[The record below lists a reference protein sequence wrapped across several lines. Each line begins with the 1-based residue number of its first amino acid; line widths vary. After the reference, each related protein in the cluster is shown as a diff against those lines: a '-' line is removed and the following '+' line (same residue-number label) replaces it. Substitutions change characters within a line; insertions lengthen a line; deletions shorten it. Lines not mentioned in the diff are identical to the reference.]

1 MAVMAQPYHHLE
13 VHGIVG
19 HDCMFLNHFDIQRLT
34 MDSSHSQFM
43 AAAIEEA
50 RAGLA
55 EGGIPIG
62 AVLVKD
68 GRIIGRGHNRRVQ
81 QQDPVLHAEID
92 CLRSAGRI
100 GSYRDTILY
109 STLMPCHLCAGAAV
123 QFRIPTVVVGES
135 RNFEGAR
142 LFLEEHGIRVLDLD
156 LPACTRML
164 RAYIEEHPR
173 VWNEDIGEE

>member
-1 MAVMAQPYHHLE
+1 MDT
-13 VHGIVG
+13 HG
-19 HDCMFLNHFDIQRLT
+19 
-34 MDSSHSQFM
+34 QFM

-50 RAGLA
+50 RIGLA

-62 AVLVKD
+62 AVLAKD
-68 GRIIGRGHNRRVQ
+68 GRIIGRGHNGRVQ

-100 GSYRDTILY
+100 GSYRGTTLY

-142 LFLEEHGIRVLDLD
+142 IFLEEHGILVVDLD
-156 LPACTRML
+156 LPVCTGML
-164 RAYIEEHPR
+164 RAYIDAHPE

>member
-1 MAVMAQPYHHLE
+1 
-13 VHGIVG
+13 
-19 HDCMFLNHFDIQRLT
+19 
-34 MDSSHSQFM
+34 
-43 AAAIEEA
+43 
-50 RAGLA
+50 
-55 EGGIPIG
+55 
-62 AVLVKD
+62 
-68 GRIIGRGHNRRVQ
+68 VQ

-100 GSYRDTILY
+100 GTYRGTTLY

-142 LFLEEHGIRVLDLD
+142 PFLEEHGVRVIDLD
-156 LPACTRML
+156 LEVCIGML
-164 RAYIEEHPR
+164 RDYIEEHPK